1 MRLTFFTRS
10 LLASIFIICA
20 ARVASAETPA
30 AYMQKV
36 ANELL
41 AASRMGS
48 GSSAAFATA
57 LRSHADLPSIGLTAL
72 GSYASSLSK
81 QDRPAYY
88 SGMVS
93 WIAHYAAKEAP
104 NYPVS
109 KVIVVGQS
117 AETSGATYV
126 DSRITLR
133 TGETYD
139 VRWKI
144 VKRGNVY
151 KVRDAQ
157 IIGFEVTSFLNN
169 LFQSYIGENGGNPKA
184 LVLALNR

>member
-1 MRLTFFTRS
+1 MRFSFFSRSFFTS
-10 LLASIFIICA
+10 FLFLVCA
-20 ARVASAETPA
+20 QIANAETPA

-48 GSSAAFATA
+48 GSAAAFSTV

-72 GSYASSLSK
+72 GDYASSLSK

-88 SGMVS
+88 NGMVS
-93 WIAHYAAKEAP
+93 WIARYAAKEAP

-109 KVIVVGQS
+109 KVVVIGQS
-117 AETSGATYV
+117 GETSGANYV

-133 TGETYD
+133 SGESYD

-157 IIGFEVTSFLNN
+157 IIGFEVSSFLNN
-169 LFQSYIGENGGNPKA
+169 LFQNYIGENGGNPKA